1 VIKSGKSVTVHVHVT
16 LLMTTNIERKIKFDV
31 EGLGSHLI
39 TIKLVGE
46 LSTKLDP
53 DDIITTN
60 PPIGTSCFLSF
71 FCFLS
76 LFCFLGTVRVRTTP
90 SWWLSMPEMTH
101 TRTGGTQGK
110 DRSERCTR
118 PTTVGRRWR
127 PRCSTRRWTGASWPS
142 SKSSLPFHF
151 PLSLGCQCPN
161 PGADGG
167 VVVMY
172 G

>member
-60 PPIGTSCFLSF
+60 PPIGTCHSLPSS
-71 FCFLS
+71 LS
-76 LFCFLGTVRVRTTP
+76 LQP
-90 SWWLSMPEMTH
+90 SVSEALVNTCEH
-101 TRTGGTQGK
+101 TRT
-110 DRSERCTR
+110 ERNTHNQF
-118 PTTVGRRWR
+118 
-127 PRCSTRRWTGASWPS
+127 S
-142 SKSSLPFHF
+142 
-151 PLSLGCQCPN
+151 LSLCHCVFSFIRARIVRNGVQGQL
-161 PGADGG
+161 PGPGGGGQGAQLADGQAPAG
-167 VVVMY
+167 RVPKVRFPCPLFSLFFSWLPQPMQFLWC
-172 G
+172 